1 MKKFFILIIVM
12 ISVTTSYAAE
22 PLSVGSNAKFY
33 AYRFDNEYFLILSFK
48 DDDENRLTDG
58 SVIKFM
64 LTDGKI
70 LKLEGVDAS
79 KSTKNKSVNWGLG
92 ISSGSSSDT
101 HFAIFGITKEQI
113 EMLKAGIDKIAI
125 NTIPEVYQRNKWS
138 GKADFGKTLYKN
150 FSDIK
155 DEFEQ

>member
-1 MKKFFILIIVM
+1 MKKLVILFLLL
-12 ISVTTSYAAE
+12 ISVTTSFATE

-48 DDDENRLTDG
+48 DDEENRLTDG
-58 SVIKFM
+58 SVIKFL
-64 LTDGKI
+64 LTDGRI

-101 HFAIFGITKEQI
+101 HFAILSITKEQI
-113 EMLKAGIDKIAI
+113 EMLKTGIDKIAI